1 MQCDNCGKEGAFI
14 RRVTK
19 SYGKDEDLILI
30 EDIPMI
36 HCPHC
41 HETYLT
47 AKTMH
52 EIDAVRRNRKSAV
65 LRPVRVAHLEPVGMD

>member
-1 MQCDNCGKEGAFI
+1 MCGKEGAHV
-14 RRVTK
+14 RLVTE
-19 SYGKDEDLILI
+19 SIGKGDDLLVI

-36 HCPHC
+36 HCPNC

-52 EIDAVRRNRKSAV
+52 EIDEVRRNRKSAV
-65 LRPVRVAHLEPVGMD
+65 SRPVRVAHLEPVGMD